1 MNTIRTIFKNK
12 NKEIITQLA
21 ESYRIAKENP
31 KDNNE
36 METLLEEIQTRME
49 LLIYDTR
56 KECEARE
63 KQLMQHCDDLKQ
75 EILVVRKKL
84 ETYS

>member
-1 MNTIRTIFKNK
+1 MNTIREIFKEK
-12 NKEIITQLA
+12 NKEIIIQLA

-31 KDNNE
+31 KDNDE
-36 METLLEEIQTRME
+36 IGTLLEEIHTRME

-63 KQLMQHCDDLKQ
+63 KTLIQHCDDLRQ

-84 ETYS
+84 EKC

>member
-1 MNTIRTIFKNK
+1 MG
-12 NKEIITQLA
+12 
-21 ESYRIAKENP
+21 
-31 KDNNE
+31 
-36 METLLEEIQTRME
+36 TLLEEIHIRME
-49 LLIYDTR
+49 SLIYDTK